1 MPSIRHDPGIAPAS
15 GRSPRRRNP
24 VRLAAV
30 ERYSPFYRGA
40 FALVALGLLGYLLLR
55 LLAPL
60 AGALMGAT
68 VLAFLLYPVQVRLSR
83 ALKHRRELAAGLI
96 TVLTPFVI
104 IAPLSILALVFARQV
119 GSLISSFKQGTL
131 SIPGLSGDLANYP
144 VIGPVVRLLQH
155 SLPISATQ
163 VQDWATQTAHAA
175 LQTAAALSGDFAMEV
190 AGTVVQFVLTLFL
203 LFFAL
208 LDGRSI
214 IRHLARLIPVEAERS
229 DQLINNLVAVMRAVV
244 YGTTMTALLQG
255 VLIGIGFAIIG
266 LPSPVVFGALA
277 AAASF
282 IPAIGSATVLVPAIL
297 YLMFIG
303 RWGAAVFLLVWWG
316 LLALGEQLLRPL
328 LTSRHAKVSALAV
341 FVGAIGG
348 VSAFGFIG
356 FVIGPVL
363 ISLVVEIVRS
373 VTDVAPHKA

>member
-1 MPSIRHDPGIAPAS
+1 M
-15 GRSPRRRNP
+15 
-24 VRLAAV
+24 
-30 ERYSPFYRGA
+30 
-40 FALVALGLLGYLLLR
+40 
-55 LLAPL
+55 
-60 AGALMGAT
+60 
-68 VLAFLLYPVQVRLSR
+68 
-83 ALKHRRELAAGLI
+83 
-96 TVLTPFVI
+96 
-104 IAPLSILALVFARQV
+104 
-119 GSLISSFKQGTL
+119 
-131 SIPGLSGDLANYP
+131 IPGLTGDLASYP
-144 VIGPVVRLLQH
+144 VIGPLVRLLQQN
-155 SLPISATQ
+155 LPISAVQ

-190 AGTVVQFVLTLFL
+190 AGTVVQFVLMLFL
-203 LFFAL
+203 LFFGL
-208 LDGRSI
+208 LDGRNI
-214 IRHLARLIPVEAERS
+214 VRHVARLIPVEAERS
-229 DQLINNLVAVMRAVV
+229 DLLINNLVSVMRAVV

-297 YLMFIG
+297 YLMVIG
-303 RWGAAVFLLVWWG
+303 RWGAVIFLLVWCG
-316 LLALGEQLLRPL
+316 LLALGEQFLRPL

-356 FVIGPVL
+356 FVVGPVL

-373 VTDVAPHKA
+373 VTDVPAHKA

>member
-1 MPSIRHDPGIAPAS
+1 
-15 GRSPRRRNP
+15 
-24 VRLAAV
+24 VQ
-30 ERYSPFYRGA
+30 RYSSFYRGA
-40 FALVALGLLGYLLLR
+40 FALVALAILGYLLLR
-55 LLAPL
+55 ILAPL
-60 AGALMGAT
+60 SGALTSAT

-83 ALKHRRELAAGLI
+83 ALKHRRGLAAGLI

-104 IAPLSILALVFARQV
+104 IGPLSMLALVFARQV
-119 GSLISSFKQGTL
+119 GNLIASFKQGTV
-131 SIPGLSGDLANYP
+131 SIPGLSGDLASYP
-144 VIGPVVRLLQH
+144 VIGPVVRLLQE
-155 SLPISATQ
+155 SLPISAVQ

-190 AGTVVQFVLTLFL
+190 AGTLVQFVLTLFL

-214 IRHLARLIPVEAERS
+214 VRHLARLIPVEAERS
-229 DQLINNLVAVMRAVV
+229 DLLINNLVAVMRAVV

-303 RWGAAVFLLVWWG
+303 RWGAAIFLLVWCG
-316 LLALGEQLLRPL
+316 LLALGEQLIRPL

-373 VTDVAPHKA
+373 VTDV

>member
-1 MPSIRHDPGIAPAS
+1 MQP
-15 GRSPRRRNP
+15 
-24 VRLAAV
+24 
-30 ERYSPFYRGA
+30 YSSFYRGA
-40 FALVALGLLGYLLLR
+40 FALVTLGLLGYLLLR
-55 LLAPL
+55 MLAPL
-60 AGALMGAT
+60 AGALTSAT

-96 TVLTPFVI
+96 TILTPFVI

-119 GSLISSFKQGTL
+119 ASLITSFKQGTL
-131 SIPGLSGDLANYP
+131 LIPGLTGDLASYP
-144 VIGPVVRLLQH
+144 VIGPLVRLLQQN
-155 SLPISATQ
+155 LPISAVQ

-190 AGTVVQFVLTLFL
+190 AGTVVQFVLMLFL
-203 LFFAL
+203 LFFGL
-208 LDGRSI
+208 LDGRNI
-214 IRHLARLIPVEAERS
+214 VRHVARLIPVEAERS
-229 DQLINNLVAVMRAVV
+229 DLLINNLVSVMRAVV

-297 YLMFIG
+297 YLMVIG
-303 RWGAAVFLLVWWG
+303 RWGAVIFLLVWCG
-316 LLALGEQLLRPL
+316 LLALGEQFLRPL

-356 FVIGPVL
+356 FVVGPVL

-373 VTDVAPHKA
+373 VTDVPAHKA

>member
-1 MPSIRHDPGIAPAS
+1 M
-15 GRSPRRRNP
+15 
-24 VRLAAV
+24 

-40 FALVALGLLGYLLLR
+40 FAIVTLGLLGYLLLR
-55 LLAPL
+55 LLEPL
-60 AGALMGAT
+60 AGALMSAT

-83 ALKHRRELAAGLI
+83 ALKHRRELAAVLI

-104 IAPLSILALVFARQV
+104 IAPVSVLALVFARQV
-119 GSLISSFKQGTL
+119 GSLVNSFKQGSL
-131 SIPGLSGDLANYP
+131 SIPGLSGDLASYP
-144 VIGPVVRLLQH
+144 VIGPVVRLLQE
-155 SLPISATQ
+155 SLPISAVQ
-163 VQDWATQTAHAA
+163 VQDWATQTVHAL
-175 LQTAAALSGDFAMEV
+175 LQAAADLSGEFAVEV
-190 AGTVVQFVLTLFL
+190 AGTLIQFVLTLFL

-208 LDGRSI
+208 LDGRNI
-214 IRHLARLIPVEAERS
+214 VRHLARLIPVEPERS
-229 DQLINNLVAVMRAVV
+229 DLLINNLIAVMRAVV

-303 RWGAAVFLLVWWG
+303 RWGAATFLLVWCG
-316 LLALGEQLLRPL
+316 LLALGEQLIRPL
-328 LTSRHAKVSALAV
+328 LTSRHAEVSALAV

-373 VTDVAPHKA
+373 VTDVPLHKS

>member
-1 MPSIRHDPGIAPAS
+1 M
-15 GRSPRRRNP
+15 
-24 VRLAAV
+24 

-40 FALVALGLLGYLLLR
+40 FALVTLAILGYLLLR
-55 LLAPL
+55 MLDPL
-60 AGALMGAT
+60 AGALTSAT

-83 ALKHRRELAAGLI
+83 ALKHRRELAALLI
-96 TVLTPFVI
+96 TLLTPFVI
-104 IAPLSILALVFARQV
+104 IAPLSMLALVFARQV
-119 GSLISSFKQGTL
+119 SSLVSSFKQGTL
-131 SIPGLSGDLANYP
+131 SIPGVGGDLASYP
-144 VIGPVVRLLQH
+144 VLGPVVRLVQAN
-155 SLPISATQ
+155 LPVSAVQ
-163 VQDWATQTAHAA
+163 IQDWVTQTAHAA
-175 LQTAAALSGDFAMEV
+175 LQTAATLSGAFAVEV
-190 AGTVVQFVLTLFL
+190 AGTVIQFVLTLFL
-203 LFFAL
+203 LFFLL

-214 IRHLARLIPVEAERS
+214 VRHLARLIPVEAERS
-229 DQLINNLVAVMRAVV
+229 DLLINNLVAVMRAVV

-282 IPAIGSATVLVPAIL
+282 IPAIGSAVVLVPAIL
-297 YLMFIG
+297 YLMVIG
-303 RWGAAVFLLVWWG
+303 RWGAAIFLLVWCG
-316 LLALGEQLLRPL
+316 LLALGEQLIRPL
-328 LTSRHAKVSALAV
+328 LTSRHAEVSALAV

-373 VTDVAPHKA
+373 VTDVPTHTS